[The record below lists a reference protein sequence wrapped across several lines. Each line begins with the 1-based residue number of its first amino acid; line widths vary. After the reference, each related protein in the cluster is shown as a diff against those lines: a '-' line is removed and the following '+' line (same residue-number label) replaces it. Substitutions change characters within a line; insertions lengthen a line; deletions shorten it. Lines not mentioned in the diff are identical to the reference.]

1 LSIRRCILLLLLL
14 GSQLSL
20 HAQEDSVTMD
30 STASRISK
38 GRLPFIDSLLSDTL
52 SQALAAPF
60 KIKTP
65 TAMLGK
71 VKDPFDPFNKE
82 IFLRHGLGKF
92 WFFVVSMLVVG
103 LILYFRSAFPNQL
116 ILRIR
121 SLFNGYYFRELIS
134 EFGISFTSGSVVA
147 GVISTLVL
155 AQAVVV
161 IVVFSG
167 YVNLNS
173 IVFYLLVVVVVV
185 LWKVFLLF
193 VQRLQAF
200 VLDLSEVSRN
210 QTQRQINID
219 FGVSMLIFP
228 FVTLAYFNA
237 SRLAGVDVALIM
249 VVMIT
254 VWFTLRVILEFLG
267 LFRESGF
274 SLSGILYFCGFEILP
289 HTVLLTALFRMY
301 NA

>member
-1 LSIRRCILLLLLL
+1 MPVFC
-14 GSQLSL
+14 QD
-20 HAQEDSVTMD
+20 AD
-30 STASRISK
+30 STLADSAQATMRPGRI
-38 GRLPFIDSLLSDTL
+38 PFIDSLRSDSL
-52 SQALAAPF
+52 REVLAAPF
-60 KIKTP
+60 KLKTP
-65 TAMLGK
+65 IAKVGK
-71 VKDPFDPFNKE
+71 IKDPFDPFNKE
-82 IFLRHGLGKF
+82 IFVRHGLGKF
-92 WFFVVSMLVVG
+92 WFFVVSMLVLG

-116 ILRIR
+116 VLRIR

-155 AQAVVV
+155 AQTVVV

-173 IVFYLLVVVVVV
+173 IIFYLLVVVVVV

-193 VQRLQAF
+193 AQRLQAY

-219 FGVSMLIFP
+219 FGVAMLLFP

-237 SRLAGVDVALIM
+237 SKLAGVDVALIM
-249 VVMIT
+249 VVMVT
-254 VWFTLRVILEFLG
+254 VWFTLRVILEFMG

-289 HTVLLTALFRMY
+289 HAVLLTALFRMY

>member
-1 LSIRRCILLLLLL
+1 MKYLLLFVCTLFI
-14 GSQLSL
+14 SALSG
-20 HAQEDSVTMD
+20 QEIDSIPQD
-30 STASRISK
+30 SIAKINHGRI
-38 GRLPFIDSLLSDTL
+38 PFIDSLRNDSL
-52 SQALAAPF
+52 SQYLEAPF
-60 KIKTP
+60 LMKVP
-65 TAMLGK
+65 TSK
-71 VKDPFDPFNKE
+71 VGRIIDPFDPFNKE
-82 IFLRHGLGKF
+82 NFLRHGLGKF
-92 WFFVVSMLVVG
+92 WFFIVSMLIVG
-103 LILYFRSAFPNQL
+103 LMLYFRSAFPNQL
-116 ILRIR
+116 VLRVR

-147 GVISTLVL
+147 GIISTLVL

-161 IVVFSG
+161 VVVYSG

-173 IVFYLLVVVVVV
+173 IIFYLLVVLVVVI
-185 LWKVFLLF
+185 WKVMLLF
-193 VQRLQAF
+193 VQRLQAY

-254 VWFTLRVILEFLG
+254 VWFTLRVILEFIG
-267 LFRESGF
+267 LFRESGLSF
-274 SLSGILYFCGFEILP
+274 SGILYFCGFEIIP
-289 HTVLLTALFRMY
+289 HAVLLTALFRMY
-301 NA
+301 TA